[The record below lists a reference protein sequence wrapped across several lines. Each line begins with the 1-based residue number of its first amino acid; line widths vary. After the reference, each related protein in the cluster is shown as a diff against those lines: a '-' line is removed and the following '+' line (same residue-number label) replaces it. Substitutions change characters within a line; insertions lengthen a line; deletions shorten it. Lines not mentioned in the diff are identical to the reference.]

1 MQPDD
6 GPEPHPRRNGR
17 GDRQDLPPPFS
28 PEQVYPRADKAAR
41 SLGNRDFCAS
51 APSPPFGPPATVDPV
66 NGGHPFL
73 RLDRYQSRPVVLT
86 TAPLLGMEHAADME

>member
-28 PEQVYPRADKAAR
+28 PEQVYPESKDKAVR
-41 SLGNRDFCAS
+41 SLDWGS
-51 APSPPFGPPATVDPV
+51 
-66 NGGHPFL
+66 
-73 RLDRYQSRPVVLT
+73 RLLY
-86 TAPLLGMEHAADME
+86 LGAIAAVWPTGYR